1 MIYASQTHEINKIQ
15 QYYIL
20 ITAWTLPKD
29 FRVKFAA
36 PFGGFLIKKE
46 IYADLQ
52 EENIPVKNFS
62 GFGLVSQ

>member
-36 PFGGFLIKKE
+36 PFGGFFIKKKFTPTYRKK
-46 IYADLQ
+46 ISLLRTSAAL
-52 EENIPVKNFS
+52 I
-62 GFGLVSQ
+62 L